1 MKYWLIDTD
10 IGDDIDDALA
20 IGYALEKGLNIVG
33 ITTVY
38 REAEKRVLIAKKLLK
53 YKNKT
58 DIPVF
63 CGYSK
68 PITKDAIII
77 GKMNYEAGEAEKSN
91 DPEKAVDFIAECAEK
106 YGEELCL
113 VSIGAQTNIA
123 KAWQKYPQK
132 MQKIGLLAIMGGCF
146 TLHHNEWNIACD
158 PSAARIVSESSMNI
172 FYMPWE
178 LTKEISIGEKN
189 YQAIL
194 ERYTDDLQGYLAE
207 LVRQWKTRNAYI
219 PLLHDPAAVI
229 CAEIDDMCV
238 KKDISFHVV
247 DDGVA
252 TGITLNVDDLDLAA
266 LPKFYSKKIHLA
278 VKTDNNSIWKQR
290 LVFND

>member
-38 REAEKRVLIAKKLLK
+38 REAEKRVLIVKKLLE

-63 CGYSK
+63 GGYSK
-68 PITKDAIII
+68 PITVNPVII
-77 GKMNYEAGEAEKSN
+77 GKMNYEAGENTEKS
-91 DPEKAVDFIAECAEK
+91 DPEKAVDFIADCAEK
-106 YGEELCL
+106 YGEELC
-113 VSIGAQTNIA
+113 VMSIGAQTNIA
-123 KAWQKYPQK
+123 KAWEKHPDK

-158 PSAARIVSESSMNI
+158 PSAARIVSESTMNI

-178 LTKEISIGEKN
+178 LTK
-189 YQAIL
+189 
-194 ERYTDDLQGYLAE
+194 
-207 LVRQWKTRNAYI
+207 
-219 PLLHDPAAVI
+219 
-229 CAEIDDMCV
+229 
-238 KKDISFHVV
+238 
-247 DDGVA
+247 
-252 TGITLNVDDLDLAA
+252 
-266 LPKFYSKKIHLA
+266 
-278 VKTDNNSIWKQR
+278 
-290 LVFND
+290 